1 MRIRLSQLRRII
13 KEEASRALTE
23 SDGVPVDELKKELY
37 EKIEENFKSDRYGEG
52 SVRLRADNTNYRCD
66 FKESEGEGT
75 FSIYLDTQNSLESS
89 SDDEPKPIAVFSIV
103 HKEVT
108 A

>member
-23 SDGVPVDELKKELY
+23 SEEVPVDELKKELY
-37 EKIEENFKSDRYGEG
+37 EEIDDNFKSDRYGPG
-52 SVRLRADNTNYRCD
+52 SVRLWAKNTNYRCD
-66 FKESEGEGT
+66 FDKSKGT
-75 FSIYLDTQNSLESS
+75 FSIYLDTQNSFESS
-89 SDDEPKPIAVFSIV
+89 SDEPKPIAVFSIV